1 MQKRVFC
8 RGIRKYGIRNTKR
21 IRRCNERILKKD
33 RSFEMS
39 EELKKLW
46 EEIKEYVITNKET
59 YELELVKDAP
69 KEIQEKFKK
78 YVSMMDDEII
88 IPSKKDNA

>member
-1 MQKRVFC
+1 
-8 RGIRKYGIRNTKR
+8 
-21 IRRCNERILKKD
+21 
-33 RSFEMS
+33 MS

-59 YELELVKDAP
+59 YELELVKDTP

>member
-1 MQKRVFC
+1 
-8 RGIRKYGIRNTKR
+8 
-21 IRRCNERILKKD
+21 
-33 RSFEMS
+33 MS